1 MICLFVVE
9 DLICPVCAGSLN
21 VTSVACACCQIEIR
35 GSFQP
40 HWLMGLDKDQLD
52 FLLTFVRCR
61 GVIRDI
67 EALLGVSYPT
77 VRNRVDLLVDAVE
90 RLLGESQPS
99 APSRDARIA
108 ILERLASGDISSDR
122 ALTLLDALTHP

>member
-1 MICLFVVE
+1 M
-9 DLICPVCAGSLN
+9 
-21 VTSVACACCQIEIR
+21 TSVACACCQIEIR